1 VEKAVASARLYA
13 TALGVY
19 ECEINGR
26 RVGDIEL
33 APGWTD
39 YAKRV
44 QYQTY
49 DVTDLLQN
57 GDNALGAI
65 LGDGWYCGRLNF
77 NPRQNYGDRPKFL
90 AQLEMTFEDGSRQTI
105 ETNGSWTYAFGPI
118 LENDCL
124 KAKRMMRAAKSQAG
138 VQSTSTVLRSGC
150 QCRLSPI
157 PVSKSPLRSGL
168 RCARLR
174 N

>member
-1 VEKAVASARLYA
+1 MR
-13 TALGVY
+13 
-19 ECEINGR
+19 NQR
-26 RVGDIEL
+26 PRVGDIEL

-105 ETNGSWTYAFGPI
+105 GN
-118 LENDCL
+118 
-124 KAKRMMRAAKSQAG
+124 
-138 VQSTSTVLRSGC
+138 
-150 QCRLSPI
+150 
-157 PVSKSPLRSGL
+157 
-168 RCARLR
+168 
-174 N
+174 